1 MMIMYFLTLLISN
14 SVCKPLNYQIA
25 GSDRPTSALDFFRP
39 ISANE
44 MQANWDQATF
54 SSNDVLFISRLLHE
68 EDLKIILTE
77 IGHVTENTYTELK
90 MAQ

>member
-14 SVCKPLNYQIA
+14 SVSKPLNYQIA

-44 MQANWDQATF
+44 MQANWDQATLLSYEKDSDCH
-54 SSNDVLFISRLLHE
+54 SSDRSSL
-68 EDLKIILTE
+68 
-77 IGHVTENTYTELK
+77 NTK
-90 MAQ
+90 M